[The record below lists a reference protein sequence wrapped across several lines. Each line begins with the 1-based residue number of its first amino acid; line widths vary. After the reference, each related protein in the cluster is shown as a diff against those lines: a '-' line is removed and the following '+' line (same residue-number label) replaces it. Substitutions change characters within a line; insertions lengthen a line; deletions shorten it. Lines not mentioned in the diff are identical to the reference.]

1 MILVDTSVWIDH
13 LHRHDAELARLL
25 EAVQVCVHPMVIGE
39 MALGSLRNRDVVLSL
54 LRALP
59 SAVVATHD
67 ETMAL
72 VEARQLHER
81 GLSLVD
87 AHLLASVLL
96 TPGTRLFTRDRRLAA
111 SAIALGI
118 GHTAEVAMACLT
130 AG

>member
-1 MILVDTSVWIDH
+1 VILVDTSVWIDH

-39 MALGSLRNRDVVLSL
+39 LALGSLRNRDGVLAL

-72 VEARQLHER
+72 VDARQLHGR
-81 GLSLVD
+81 GLGLVD

-96 TPGTRLFTRDRRLAA
+96 TPDARLLTRDRRLAA
-111 SAIALGI
+111 TAGALGI
-118 GHTAEVAMACLT
+118 GSH
-130 AG
+130 G

>member
-25 EAVQVCVHPMVIGE
+25 EAVQVGVHPMVLGE
-39 MALGSLRNRDVVLSL
+39 LALGSLRNRDSVLAL
-54 LRALP
+54 LGALP

-72 VEARQLHER
+72 VDARRLHGR

-96 TPGTRLFTRDRRLAA
+96 TPGARLFTRDRRLATAA
-111 SAIALGI
+111 SALGV
-118 GHTAEVAMACLT
+118 GHP
-130 AG
+130 G